1 MILNSKT
8 KEAMEYYILNFA
20 LLNCS
25 EIPNLANYLEFFEKY
40 CKDISFELYY
50 DVCKKLFD
58 PDYYLKLDNA
68 QQRNILNNNLII
80 FWKFTNVFV
89 NRQIIKIYD
98 LMLKIFNYFVQNDKY
113 EKAMHITLSMIHFY
127 SNTNQGGGNIQ
138 NDIIVPLESMYQ
150 RFLNHV
156 NIPTYHTKKTY

>member
-1 MILNSKT
+1 MFKSKIDIDILVKKIASGDIPKLSRDELLELRNAFYDFVLNKNDLPPKEYLWLIKVFKDLNLEDKKEFENYIKTADNYLDSCDDINQKLLLVHLKTTCLILNSKT

-68 QQRNILNNNLII
+68 Q
-80 FWKFTNVFV
+80 
-89 NRQIIKIYD
+89 
-98 LMLKIFNYFVQNDKY
+98 
-113 EKAMHITLSMIHFY
+113 
-127 SNTNQGGGNIQ
+127 
-138 NDIIVPLESMYQ
+138 
-150 RFLNHV
+150 
-156 NIPTYHTKKTY
+156 